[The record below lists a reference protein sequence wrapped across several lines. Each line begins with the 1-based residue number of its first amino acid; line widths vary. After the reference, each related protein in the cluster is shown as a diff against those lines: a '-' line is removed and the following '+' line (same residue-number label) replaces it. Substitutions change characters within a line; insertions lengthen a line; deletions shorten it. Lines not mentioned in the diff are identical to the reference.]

1 MKQLAP
7 RNLVEIYSN
16 QQVLQVLQVLSMH
29 GSYFEYSLYLSV
41 KTTLRSFVNPD
52 GLIAGACC

>member
-7 RNLVEIYSN
+7 RNLAEIYSN
-16 QQVLQVLQVLSMH
+16 QQVLQVLSMH